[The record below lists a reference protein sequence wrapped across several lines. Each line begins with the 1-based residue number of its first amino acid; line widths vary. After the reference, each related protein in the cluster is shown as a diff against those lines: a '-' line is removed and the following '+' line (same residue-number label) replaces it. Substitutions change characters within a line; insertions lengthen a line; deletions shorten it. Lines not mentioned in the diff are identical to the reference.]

1 MLECVLLF
9 MLLGQ
14 ALIIW
19 WGVRL
24 AQRKGRD
31 PLLGA
36 LLTFFFGLIG
46 IGILY
51 LLADHSAADHSFK
64 EKETIWRD

>member
-36 LLTFFFGLIG
+36 LLTFSSG
-46 IGILY
+46 
-51 LLADHSAADHSFK
+51 
-64 EKETIWRD
+64 

>member
-1 MLECVLLF
+1 MLECLLLF
-9 MLLGQ
+9 ALIGQ

-24 AQRKGRD
+24 AQRKSRD

-36 LLTFFFGLIG
+36 LLTFFLGLIG

-51 LLADHSAADHSFK
+51 LIADHSEK
-64 EKETIWRD
+64 EKETIWRN

>member
-36 LLTFFFGLIG
+36 LLTFFLGLIG

-51 LLADHSAADHSFK
+51 LLADHSFK